1 MKNRFLVIGAFLA
14 LVLCVV
20 AGYTYYNFKFKHKEV
35 SVQQME
41 LLGGV
46 SSKRD
51 YCNIL
56 GFTTSEDSE
65 LYKSTISKLYFVAD
79 GKKHYVTSDHYYRYV
94 DEGIQVY
101 NKAPDRNNP
110 LQVEMLK
117 TFCNQ
122 IEEQAK
128 NLKLNFNN
136 EE

>member
-14 LVLCVV
+14 LIICVV
-20 AGYTYYNFKFKHKEV
+20 GGYTYYQSKFAHKEI
-35 SVQQME
+35 STQQME

-65 LYKSTISKLYFVAD
+65 LYKSTISKLYFIVD
-79 GKKHYVTSDHYYRYV
+79 GKKHYVTSDHYYSYV

-117 TFCNQ
+117 TFCSQ
-122 IEEQAK
+122 IEQQAI
-128 NLKLNFNN
+128 NLKKKYK
-136 EE
+136 

>member
-14 LVLCVV
+14 LIICVV
-20 AGYTYYNFKFKHKEV
+20 GGYDYYQSKFAHKEI
-35 SVQQME
+35 SAHQME

-51 YCNIL
+51 YCNII

-65 LYKSTISKLYFVAD
+65 LYKSTISKLYFIVD
-79 GKKHYVTSDHYYRYV
+79 GKKHYITSEHYYSYV

-110 LQVEMLK
+110 LKVEMLK
-117 TFCNQ
+117 TFCSQ
-122 IEEQAK
+122 IEQQAI
-128 NLKLNFNN
+128 NLRIKFQ
-136 EE
+136 

>member
-1 MKNRFLVIGAFLA
+1 MKDKLLSSGAFLV
-14 LVLCVV
+14 LFLCVV
-20 AGYTYYNFKFKHKEV
+20 GGYSYYNFKFAHKEV
-35 SVQQME
+35 SPQQME

-65 LYKSTISKLYFVAD
+65 LYKSTISKLYFIVE
-79 GKKHYVTSDHYYRYV
+79 GKKHYVTSDHYYSYV

-117 TFCNQ
+117 TFCSQ

-128 NLKLNFNN
+128 NLRTKFQ
-136 EE
+136 

>member
-1 MKNRFLVIGAFLA
+1 MKNKILIVCAFLA
-14 LVLCVV
+14 IVLCMVG
-20 AGYTYYNFKFKHKEV
+20 GYIYYQSKFAHKEI
-35 SVQQME
+35 SAQQME

-65 LYKSTISKLYFVAD
+65 LYKSTISKLYFIVD
-79 GKKHYVTSDHYYRYV
+79 GKKHYITSEHYYSYV

-117 TFCNQ
+117 TFCSQ
-122 IEEQAK
+122 IEQQAI
-128 NLKLNFNN
+128 NLRIKFQ
-136 EE
+136 

>member
-1 MKNRFLVIGAFLA
+1 MKNRFLIIGVFLA
-14 LVLCVV
+14 LIICVV
-20 AGYTYYNFKFKHKEV
+20 GGYAYYQSKFAHKEI
-35 SVQQME
+35 STQQME

-65 LYKSTISKLYFVAD
+65 LYKSTISKLYFIVD
-79 GKKHYVTSDHYYRYV
+79 GKKHYITSEHYYSYV

-117 TFCNQ
+117 TFCSQ
-122 IEEQAK
+122 VEEQAK
-128 NLKLNFNN
+128 NLRTKFQ
-136 EE
+136 

>member
-1 MKNRFLVIGAFLA
+1 MKNRFLIIGVFLA
-14 LVLCVV
+14 LIICVV
-20 AGYTYYNFKFKHKEV
+20 GGYAYYPYKFAHKEI
-35 SVQQME
+35 STQQME

-65 LYKSTISKLYFVAD
+65 LYKSTISKLYFIVD
-79 GKKHYVTSDHYYRYV
+79 GKKHYITSEHYYSYV

-117 TFCNQ
+117 TFCSQ
-122 IEEQAK
+122 VEEQAK
-128 NLKLNFNN
+128 NLRTKFQ
-136 EE
+136 

>member
-1 MKNRFLVIGAFLA
+1 MKNKFLILSVVLA

-20 AGYTYYNFKFKHKEV
+20 GGYVYYQFKLSHKEV
-35 SVQQME
+35 SAQQME
-41 LLGGV
+41 LLGSV

-65 LYKSTISKLYFVAD
+65 LYKSTISKLYFIVE
-79 GKKHYVTSDHYYRYV
+79 GKKRYVTSEHYYSYV

-122 IEEQAK
+122 VEEQAK
-128 NLKLNFNN
+128 NLRIKFQ
-136 EE
+136 

>member
-1 MKNRFLVIGAFLA
+1 MKNKIFAVVIYLAILICILV
-14 LVLCVV
+14 
-20 AGYTYYNFKFKHKEV
+20 GYNYYQSEFAHKEI
-35 SVQQME
+35 SAQQME

-51 YCNIL
+51 YCSIL

-65 LYKSTISKLYFVAD
+65 LYKSTISKLYFIVD
-79 GKKHYVTSDHYYRYV
+79 GKKHYITSEHYYSYV

-117 TFCNQ
+117 TFCSQ
-122 IEEQAK
+122 IEQQAI
-128 NLKLNFNN
+128 NLKKKYK
-136 EE
+136 

>member
-1 MKNRFLVIGAFLA
+1 MKNKFLILSVILAF
-14 LVLCVV
+14 VLCIFG
-20 AGYTYYNFKFKHKEV
+20 GYHYYNFKFVHKEI
-35 SVQQME
+35 STHQME

-65 LYKSTISKLYFVAD
+65 LYKSTISKLYFIVD
-79 GKKHYVTSDHYYRYV
+79 GKKHYITSEHYYSYV

-117 TFCNQ
+117 TFCSQ
-122 IEEQAK
+122 IEQQAI
-128 NLKLNFNN
+128 NLRIKFQ
-136 EE
+136 

>member
-1 MKNRFLVIGAFLA
+1 MKNKVLIVCAFLA
-14 LVLCVV
+14 TVLCM
-20 AGYTYYNFKFKHKEV
+20 AGVYTYYQSNLAHKEI
-35 SVQQME
+35 STHQME

-65 LYKSTISKLYFVAD
+65 LYKSTISKLYFIVD
-79 GKKHYVTSDHYYRYV
+79 GKKHYITSEHYYGYV

-117 TFCNQ
+117 TFCSQ
-122 IEEQAK
+122 IEQQAI
-128 NLKLNFNN
+128 NLKKKYK
-136 EE
+136 

>member
-20 AGYTYYNFKFKHKEV
+20 AGYNYYNFKFKHKEV
-35 SVQQME
+35 SAQQME

-65 LYKSTISKLYFVAD
+65 LYKSTISKLYFIVD
-79 GKKHYVTSDHYYRYV
+79 GKKHYITSEHYYSYV

-117 TFCNQ
+117 TFCSQ
-122 IEEQAK
+122 IEQQAI
-128 NLKLNFNN
+128 NLKKKYK
-136 EE
+136 

>member
-14 LVLCVV
+14 LIICMAVV
-20 AGYTYYNFKFKHKEV
+20 YTYYQSKFAHKEI
-35 SVQQME
+35 STQQME

-51 YCNIL
+51 YCNTL

-65 LYKSTISKLYFVAD
+65 LYKSTISKLYFIVD
-79 GKKHYVTSDHYYRYV
+79 GKKHYITSEHYYSYV

-101 NKAPDRNNP
+101 NKAPERNNP

-117 TFCNQ
+117 TFCSQ
-122 IEEQAK
+122 IEQQAI
-128 NLKLNFNN
+128 NLIIKFQ
-136 EE
+136 

>member
-1 MKNRFLVIGAFLA
+1 MKDKLLSGGTFLA
-14 LVLCVV
+14 LFLCVV
-20 AGYTYYNFKFKHKEV
+20 AGCTYYQSKFAHKEI
-35 SVQQME
+35 SMQQME

-65 LYKSTISKLYFVAD
+65 LYKSTISKLYFIVE
-79 GKKHYVTSDHYYRYV
+79 GKKHYVTSDHYYSYV

-117 TFCNQ
+117 TFCSQ
-122 IEEQAK
+122 IEEQAI
-128 NLKLNFNN
+128 NLRTKFK
-136 EE
+136 

>member
-1 MKNRFLVIGAFLA
+1 MKNKILIVCAFLA
-14 LVLCVV
+14 IVLCMVG
-20 AGYTYYNFKFKHKEV
+20 GYIYYQFKFTHKEI
-35 SVQQME
+35 STQQME

-46 SSKRD
+46 SSKMD

-65 LYKSTISKLYFVAD
+65 LYKSTISKLYFIVD
-79 GKKHYVTSDHYYRYV
+79 GNKHYITSEHYYSYV
-94 DEGIQVY
+94 DEGIQIY

-122 IEEQAK
+122 IEQQAI
-128 NLKLNFNN
+128 NLRIKFQ
-136 EE
+136 

>member
-1 MKNRFLVIGAFLA
+1 MKNRFLIMGAFLT
-14 LVLCVV
+14 LIICVV
-20 AGYTYYNFKFKHKEV
+20 GGYTYYQSNLAHKEI
-35 SVQQME
+35 STHQME

-65 LYKSTISKLYFVAD
+65 LYKSTISKLYFIVD
-79 GKKHYVTSDHYYRYV
+79 GKKHYITSEHHYSYV

-117 TFCNQ
+117 PSVT
-122 IEEQAK
+122 
-128 NLKLNFNN
+128 KLNNKRLI
-136 EE
+136 

>member
-1 MKNRFLVIGAFLA
+1 MKNRFLIIGAFLT
-14 LVLCVV
+14 LIICVV
-20 AGYTYYNFKFKHKEV
+20 GCYTYYQSKFAHKEI
-35 SVQQME
+35 STQQME

-65 LYKSTISKLYFVAD
+65 LYKSTMSKLYFVVD
-79 GKKHYVTSDHYYRYV
+79 GKKHYITSDHYYNYV

-101 NKAPDRNNP
+101 NKAPNRNNP

-117 TFCNQ
+117 TFCSQ
-122 IEEQAK
+122 VEEQAK
-128 NLKLNFNN
+128 NLRTKFQ
-136 EE
+136 

>member
-1 MKNRFLVIGAFLA
+1 
-14 LVLCVV
+14 
-20 AGYTYYNFKFKHKEV
+20 
-35 SVQQME
+35 ME

-65 LYKSTISKLYFVAD
+65 LYKSTISKLYFIVD
-79 GKKHYVTSDHYYRYV
+79 GKKHYITSEHYYSYV

-117 TFCNQ
+117 TFCSQ
-122 IEEQAK
+122 VEEQAI
-128 NLKLNFNN
+128 NLRIKFQ
-136 EE
+136 

>member
-14 LVLCVV
+14 LIICMAVV
-20 AGYTYYNFKFKHKEV
+20 YTYYQSKFAHKEI
-35 SVQQME
+35 STQQME

-65 LYKSTISKLYFVAD
+65 LYKSTMSKLYFVVD
-79 GKKHYVTSDHYYRYV
+79 GKKHYITSDHYYNYV
-94 DEGIQVY
+94 DEGIQLY
-101 NKAPDRNNP
+101 NKAPNRNNP

-117 TFCNQ
+117 TFCSQ
-122 IEEQAK
+122 VEEQAK
-128 NLKLNFNN
+128 NLRTKFQ
-136 EE
+136 

>member
-1 MKNRFLVIGAFLA
+1 MKNKFLILSMVLA

-20 AGYTYYNFKFKHKEV
+20 GGYNYYHFKFKHKEI
-35 SVQQME
+35 SMQQME
-41 LLGGV
+41 LIGNV

-65 LYKSTISKLYFVAD
+65 LYKSTISKLYFVVD
-79 GKKHYVTSDHYYRYV
+79 GKKHYVTSDHYYSYV

-110 LQVEMLK
+110 LQVEILK
-117 TFCNQ
+117 TFCSQ
-122 IEEQAK
+122 IEQQAI
-128 NLKLNFNN
+128 NLRIKFQ
-136 EE
+136 